1 MRKEIRV
8 DLKVGRKQSGLSNED
23 VAHLLGVNKSR
34 ISKLENGHATPR
46 PEEICALCLI
56 YGRAVDSLFILTTHC
71 LIGELRRRLTTM
83 PEEPTAWERKHNAR
97 LDTLNGLQCRLGELS
112 SRSG

>member
-23 VAHLLGVNKSR
+23 VAHLLGVDRSR

-56 YGRAVDSLFILTTHC
+56 YGRAVDSLFLLTTHS
-71 LIGELRRRLTTM
+71 LIAELRQRLTIM
-83 PEEPTAWERKHNAR
+83 PEEPNAWERKHDAR
-97 LDTLNGLQCRLGELS
+97 LDTLNGLQQRLSELS
-112 SRSG
+112 HGSR